1 MSNDAAT
8 GGFVPPIYPYF
19 RLDALKQRAAE
30 GPGGIVDL
38 SIGTPNDPVP
48 DIVIAALAEA
58 GPGAAGYPRAI
69 GGAALREAV
78 AGWMERSFGVALDP
92 VQVVNVIGTKELVA
106 SLPHLLRLRDP
117 SRDTVLYPA
126 VSYPTYAMG
135 ADLGGCRAVPVPLG
149 DGWHL
154 DLSAVS
160 EEDAARALLLW
171 VNEPGNPTGSQ
182 SAAGPLG
189 EAVAWARARG
199 IVVASDECYVEFNW
213 DEAGG
218 FVPGATALQAGVD
231 GVLAVHSL
239 SKRSNMAGYRCGFLA
254 GDGDLVAYI
263 ASVRTHAGMMVPG
276 PIQAAATAAWA
287 DDAHVAV
294 QRARYAE
301 RRLYARSRLAE
312 AGLVDA
318 GGPSSFYLW
327 ARSADPAEDGWAVT
341 ARLAETGTLVAA
353 GDLYGEGGGGHV
365 RIALVEPLERLELA
379 FDRMSVVDRS
389 MTPTARGTGGVPPT
403 EAAGAAKGATQP

>member
-1 MSNDAAT
+1 MSD
-8 GGFVPPIYPYF
+8 GFTPPVYPYA
-19 RLDALKQRAAE
+19 RLDALKRRAEAA
-30 GPGGIVDL
+30 PGGIVDL
-38 SIGTPNDPVP
+38 SVGTPMDPVP
-48 DIVIAALAEA
+48 DIVTAALAAA
-58 GPGAAGYPRAI
+58 GPSSAGYPRAV
-69 GGAALREAV
+69 GGPALREAA
-78 AGWMERSFGVALDP
+78 AGWLERTFGVAIDP
-92 VQVVNVIGTKELVA
+92 VQIVNCIGTKELVA

-135 ADLGGCRAVPVPLG
+135 AELGGCRAVPVPLG

-160 EEDAARALLLW
+160 DGDAARALLLW

-182 SAAGPLG
+182 SAGGPLG
-189 EAVAWARARG
+189 DGVAWARARG
-199 IVVASDECYVEFNW
+199 ILVASDECYVEFNW
-213 DEAGG
+213 DDAGDPA
-218 FVPGATALQAGVD
+218 PGATALSAGVD

-239 SKRSNMAGYRCGFLA
+239 SKRSNMAGYRCGFVA

-263 ASVRTHAGMMVPG
+263 GSVRTHAGMMVPG

-287 DDAHVAV
+287 DDAHVEG

-301 RRLYARSRLAE
+301 RRRYARSRLAE
-312 AGLVDA
+312 ARLVDA

-327 ARSADPAEDGWAVT
+327 ARSADPAEGGWAVT

-353 GDLYGEGGGGHV
+353 GDLYGDGGADHV
-365 RIALVEPLERLELA
+365 RIALVEPLDRLGLA
-379 FDRMSVVDRS
+379 FDRMSLVDQPS
-389 MTPTARGTGGVPPT
+389 IVPTGGP
-403 EAAGAAKGATQP
+403 QS

>member
-1 MSNDAAT
+1 MSKDAAA

-19 RLDALKQRAAE
+19 RLDALKQRATAA
-30 GPGGIVDL
+30 PGGIVDL
-38 SIGTPNDPVP
+38 SVGTPNDAVP
-48 DIVIAALAEA
+48 AIVVKALADA
-58 GPGAAGYPRAI
+58 GEGAAGYPRAI
-69 GGAALREAV
+69 GGPALRGAA
-78 AGWMERSFGVALDP
+78 AGWMERAFGVTVDP
-92 VQVVNVIGTKELVA
+92 AHVVNVIGTKELVA

-135 ADLGGCRAVPVPLG
+135 AELAGCRAVPVPLR
-149 DGWHL
+149 DDWHL

-160 EEDAARALLLW
+160 GDDAARALLLW
-171 VNEPGNPTGSQ
+171 LNEPGNPTGSQ
-182 SAAGPLG
+182 SAPGPMA
-189 EAVAWARARG
+189 EAVGWAQAHG
-199 IVVASDECYVEFNW
+199 VIVASDECYVEFNW
-213 DEAGG
+213 DDAGDH
-218 FVPGATALQAGVD
+218 VPGATALAAGVD

-276 PIQAAATAAWA
+276 PVQAAATVAWS

-301 RRLYARSRLAE
+301 RRSYARSRLAD

-327 ARSADPAEDGWAVT
+327 ARSADSSEDGWAVT
-341 ARLAETGTLVAA
+341 ARLAGSGTLVAA
-353 GDLYGEGGGGHV
+353 GDLYGEGGAGYV
-365 RIALVEPLERLELA
+365 RIALVEPLERLQLA
-379 FDRMSVVDRS
+379 FDRMSVVDPS
-389 MTPTARGTGGVPPT
+389 MTPIGGT
-403 EAAGAAKGATQP
+403 

>member
-1 MSNDAAT
+1 MTSDANT
-8 GGFVPPIYPYF
+8 GGFVPPVYPYA

-30 GPGGIVDL
+30 APGGIVDL

-48 DIVIAALAEA
+48 EIVVKALAAA

-69 GGAALREAV
+69 GGPSLREAA
-78 AGWMERSFGVALDP
+78 AGWMERSFGVSLDP
-92 VQVVNVIGTKELVA
+92 AQVVSVIGTKELVA
-106 SLPHLLRLRDP
+106 SLPHLMRLRDP

-135 ADLGGCRAVPVPLG
+135 AQLGGCRAVPVPLG

-154 DLSAVS
+154 DLSAIS
-160 EEDAARALLLW
+160 EQDATRALLLW

-189 EAVAWARARG
+189 EAVAWAQARG

-213 DEAGG
+213 DEAGE

-254 GDGDLVAYI
+254 GDGDLIAYI
-263 ASVRTHAGMMVPG
+263 ASLRTHAGMMVPG
-276 PIQAAATAAWA
+276 PIQAAATAAWN
-287 DDAHVAV
+287 DDVHVEV

-301 RRLYARSRLAE
+301 RRAYARSRLAE
-312 AGLVDA
+312 AGLVDV

-327 ARSADPAEDGWAVT
+327 VRSADPDEDGWAVT
-341 ARLAETGTLVAA
+341 ARLAAAGTLVAA
-353 GDLYGEGGGGHV
+353 GDLYGDGGAEHV
-365 RIALVEPLERLELA
+365 RIALVEPLGRLELA
-379 FDRMSVVDRS
+379 FDRI
-389 MTPTARGTGGVPPT
+389 
-403 EAAGAAKGATQP
+403 AKEQPNSEL

>member
-1 MSNDAAT
+1 MSDDAAP

-19 RLDALKQRAAE
+19 RLDALKQKAAE
-30 GPGGIVDL
+30 APGGIVDL
-38 SIGTPNDPVP
+38 SVGTPNDPVP

-69 GGAALREAV
+69 GGPALREAA
-78 AGWMERSFGVALDP
+78 AGWMERSFGVTLDP
-92 VQVVNVIGTKELVA
+92 AQVVSVIGTKELVA

-135 ADLGGCRAVPVPLG
+135 AELGGCRAVPVPLG
-149 DGWHL
+149 DGWHV

-160 EEDAARALLLW
+160 EEDAARTLLLW

-189 EAVAWARARG
+189 DAVAWAQARG

-213 DEAGG
+213 DEAGE
-218 FVPGATALQAGVD
+218 FVPGATALQAGID

-239 SKRSNMAGYRCGFLA
+239 SKRSNMAGYRCGFVA

-276 PIQAAATAAWA
+276 PIQAAATVAWA
-287 DDAHVAV
+287 DDAHVVV
-294 QRARYAE
+294 QRDRYAE
-301 RRLYARSRLAE
+301 RRNYARSRLAE

-327 ARSADPAEDGWAVT
+327 LRSADPDEDGWALT

-353 GDLYGEGGGGHV
+353 GDLYGEGGGDCA
-365 RIALVEPLERLELA
+365 RMALVQPLERLELA
-379 FDRMSVVDRS
+379 FDRMSNS
-389 MTPTARGTGGVPPT
+389 MTPTARGMGGVPPT
-403 EAAGAAKGATQP
+403 EAAGAAKGATKS

>member
-1 MSNDAAT
+1 MPPDRPS
-8 GGFVPPIYPYF
+8 GFVPPIYPYF
-19 RLDALKQRAAE
+19 RLDALKQRAMAA
-30 GPGGIVDL
+30 PGGIVDL

-48 DIVIAALAEA
+48 DIVVAALAQA

-69 GGAALREAV
+69 GGPALREAA
-78 AGWMERSFGVALDP
+78 AGWMDRSFGVALDP
-92 VQVVNVIGTKELVA
+92 AQVVSVIGTKELVA
-106 SLPHLLRLRDP
+106 SLPSMLRLRDP

-135 ADLGGCRAVPVPLG
+135 AELGGCRAVPVPLG

-154 DLSAVS
+154 DLSAVR
-160 EEDAARALLLW
+160 EEDSARALLLW

-182 SAAGPLG
+182 STAAPLAD
-189 EAVAWARARG
+189 AVGWARARG
-199 IVVASDECYVEFNW
+199 IIVASDECYVEFNW
-213 DEAGG
+213 DRDGE

-254 GDGDLVAYI
+254 GDGDLVAYL

-287 DDAHVAV
+287 DDAHVVV

-301 RRLYARSRLAE
+301 RRSYARSRLAE

-327 ARSADPAEDGWAVT
+327 ARSADPTEDGWAVT

-353 GDLYGEGGGGHV
+353 GDLYGEGGGDFV
-365 RIALVEPLERLELA
+365 RIALVEPLERLELG
-379 FDRMSVVDRS
+379 FDRI
-389 MTPTARGTGGVPPT
+389 
-403 EAAGAAKGATQP
+403 AKGATQP

>member
-1 MSNDAAT
+1 MRTDPSS
-8 GGFVPPIYPYF
+8 GFVPPIYPYF
-19 RLDALKQRAAE
+19 RLDELKQRASEA
-30 GPGGIVDL
+30 PGGIVDL

-48 DIVIAALAEA
+48 DIVSAALAEA

-69 GGAALREAV
+69 GAPALREAA
-78 AGWMERSFGVALDP
+78 AGWMERSFGVSLDAA
-92 VQVVNVIGTKELVA
+92 QVVSVIGTKELVA

-135 ADLGGCRAVPVPLG
+135 AQLGGCRAVPVPLG
-149 DGWHL
+149 EGWHL

-171 VNEPGNPTGSQ
+171 INEPGNPTGSQ
-182 SAAGPLG
+182 SAAGPLAD
-189 EAVAWARARG
+189 AVAWARARG

-213 DEAGG
+213 DEAGNH
-218 FVPGATALQAGVD
+218 VPGATALQAGVD

-263 ASVRTHAGMMVPG
+263 ASVRTHSGMMVPG
-276 PIQAAATAAWA
+276 PIQAAATVAWA

-294 QRARYAE
+294 QRDRYAE
-301 RRLYARSRLAE
+301 RRMYARSRLAE

-318 GGPSSFYLW
+318 GGPSAFYLW
-327 ARSADPAEDGWAVT
+327 FRSADPAEDGWAVT

-353 GDLYGEGGGGHV
+353 GDLYGGAGGDYV
-365 RIALVEPLERLELA
+365 RMALVEPLERLELA
-379 FDRMSVVDRS
+379 FDRMSHS
-389 MTPTARGTGGVPPT
+389 MTATGGPNT
-403 EAAGAAKGATQP
+403 

>member
-1 MSNDAAT
+1 MSSDAAT

-30 GPGGIVDL
+30 AQGGIVDL
-38 SIGTPNDPVP
+38 SVGTPNDPVP
-48 DIVIAALAEA
+48 EIVVEALAAA

-69 GGAALREAV
+69 GGPALREAA
-78 AGWMERSFGVALDP
+78 AGWMERSFGVTVDP
-92 VQVVNVIGTKELVA
+92 AHVVNVIGTKELVA
-106 SLPHLLRLRDP
+106 SLPHLLHLRDP

-135 ADLGGCRAVPVPLG
+135 AELAGCRAVPIPLR
-149 DGWHL
+149 DDWHL
-154 DLSAVS
+154 DLSAVA

-171 VNEPGNPTGSQ
+171 LNEPGNPTGSQ
-182 SAAGPLG
+182 SASGPMA
-189 EAVAWARARG
+189 EAVGWAQAHG
-199 IVVASDECYVEFNW
+199 VIVASDECYVEFNW
-213 DEAGG
+213 DESGDH
-218 FVPGATALQAGVD
+218 VPGSTALAAGVD

-263 ASVRTHAGMMVPG
+263 ASIRTHAGMMVPG
-276 PIQAAATAAWA
+276 PIQAAATVAWG
-287 DDAHVAV
+287 DDAHVAA

-301 RRLYARSRLAE
+301 RRSYARARLAD

-341 ARLAETGTLVAA
+341 ARLAESGTLVAA
-353 GDLYGEGGGGHV
+353 GDLYGEGGAGYV
-365 RIALVEPLERLELA
+365 RIALVQPLERLELA
-379 FDRMSVVDRS
+379 FDRIAVADHSTV
-389 MTPTARGTGGVPPT
+389 PTGGP
-403 EAAGAAKGATQP
+403 QP

>member
-1 MSNDAAT
+1 MPTDST
-8 GGFVPPIYPYF
+8 SGFVPPIYPYF

-30 GPGGIVDL
+30 APGGIVDL

-48 DIVIAALAEA
+48 EIVIAALAEA
-58 GPGAAGYPRAI
+58 GPGAAGYPRAV
-69 GGAALREAV
+69 GGPVLREAA
-78 AGWMERSFGVALDP
+78 AGWLERSFGVTLDP
-92 VQVVNVIGTKELVA
+92 VQVVNVIGTKELVV
-106 SLPHLLRLRDP
+106 SLPHVLRLRDP

-126 VSYPTYAMG
+126 VSYPSYAMG
-135 ADLGGCRAVPVPLG
+135 AQLGGCRAVPVPLG

-154 DLSAVS
+154 DLSAIS
-160 EEDAARALLLW
+160 EEDATRALLLW

-189 EAVAWARARG
+189 EAVAWAQARG
-199 IVVASDECYVEFNW
+199 VVVASDECYVEFNW
-213 DEAGG
+213 DDAGA
-218 FVPGATALQAGVD
+218 FVPGATALQAGFD

-254 GDGDLVAYI
+254 GDGDLAAYI

-301 RRLYARSRLAE
+301 RRAYARSRLGE
-312 AGLVDA
+312 VGLVDA

-341 ARLAETGTLVAA
+341 ARLAGTGTLVAA
-353 GDLYGEGGGGHV
+353 GDLYGEDGASFV

-379 FDRMSVVDRS
+379 FDRM
-389 MTPTARGTGGVPPT
+389 
-403 EAAGAAKGATQP
+403 AKGATQP

>member
-1 MSNDAAT
+1 MPADPPT

-30 GPGGIVDL
+30 APGGIVDL

-48 DIVIAALAEA
+48 DLVVKALAAA

-69 GGAALREAV
+69 GAPALREAA
-78 AGWMERSFGVALDP
+78 AGWLERSFGVSLDP
-92 VQVVNVIGTKELVA
+92 VQVVSVIGTKELVA

-117 SRDTVLYPA
+117 QRDTVLYPA

-135 ADLGGCRAVPVPLG
+135 AQLGGCRAVPVPLG

-154 DLSAVS
+154 DL
-160 EEDAARALLLW
+160 AAIPEQEANRALLLW

-182 SAAGPLG
+182 SAAGPLA
-189 EAVAWARARG
+189 EAVGWAGERG

-213 DEAGG
+213 DDAGD
-218 FVPGATALQAGVD
+218 FVPGATALAAGVD

-254 GDGDLVAYI
+254 GDGDLVAYL

-276 PIQAAATAAWA
+276 PIQAAATAAWS
-287 DDAHVAV
+287 DDAHVEV

-301 RRLYARSRLAE
+301 RRRYARSRLAE

-327 ARSADPAEDGWAVT
+327 ARSASRAEDGWAVA
-341 ARLAETGTLVAA
+341 ARLAQTGTLVAA
-353 GDLYGEGGGGHV
+353 GDLYGEGGGDFV
-365 RIALVEPLERLELA
+365 RIALVEPMERLELA
-379 FDRMSVVDRS
+379 FDRMAVVDH
-389 MTPTARGTGGVPPT
+389 PTAATTGGS
-403 EAAGAAKGATQP
+403 QP

>member
-1 MSNDAAT
+1 MSD
-8 GGFVPPIYPYF
+8 GFTPPVYPYA
-19 RLDALKQRAAE
+19 RLDALKRRAEAA
-30 GPGGIVDL
+30 PGGIVDL
-38 SIGTPNDPVP
+38 SVGTPMDPVP
-48 DIVIAALAEA
+48 DIVTAALAAA
-58 GPGAAGYPRAI
+58 GPSSAGYPRAV
-69 GGAALREAV
+69 GGPALREAA
-78 AGWMERSFGVALDP
+78 AGWLERTFGVAIDP
-92 VQVVNVIGTKELVA
+92 VQIVNCIGTKELVA

-135 ADLGGCRAVPVPLG
+135 AQLGGCRAVPVPLG

-160 EEDAARALLLW
+160 DGDAARALLLW

-182 SAAGPLG
+182 SAGGPLG
-189 EAVAWARARG
+189 DAVAWARARG
-199 IVVASDECYVEFNW
+199 ILVASDECYVEFNW
-213 DEAGG
+213 DDAGDPA
-218 FVPGATALQAGVD
+218 PGATALSAGVD

-239 SKRSNMAGYRCGFLA
+239 SKRSNMAGYRCGFVA

-263 ASVRTHAGMMVPG
+263 GSVRTHAGMMVPG

-287 DDAHVAV
+287 DDAHVEG

-301 RRLYARSRLAE
+301 RRRYARSRLAE
-312 AGLVDA
+312 ARLVDA

-327 ARSADPAEDGWAVT
+327 ARSADPAEGGWAVT

-353 GDLYGEGGGGHV
+353 GDLYGDGGADHV
-365 RIALVEPLERLELA
+365 RIALVEPLDRLELA
-379 FDRMSVVDRS
+379 FDRMSLVDQHS
-389 MTPTARGTGGVPPT
+389 IVPTGGP
-403 EAAGAAKGATQP
+403 QS